1 MYKELII
8 ICLPNHGIELEWQ
21 ETEEPI
27 NKAQEGLQ
35 NELHKRYKEDFGTF
49 LLFLGFCNQSTP
61 LSASLDIFRNLA
73 GLYIKKL
80 TQTPELEVLRER
92 LEPVLTTDEI
102 DDFLSRIPC
111 MIGAEYINL
120 SFIESI
126 WSKIDTAF
134 KDKIKTH
141 KGSVDELIKTFS
153 PDIHLAGRVYF
164 HLVES
169 KKEDL
174 PFAFLATYSTG
185 LNEQGKSRHVPLKH
199 ALIEYGKNS
208 QKLLELLS
216 TVYLAARE
224 SRIVDGLIESGEIFH
239 PIALSTK
246 EAYDILKEIPI
257 YERYGILC
265 RIPNWWKNK
274 TAGLKLDIS
283 IGNTTPS
290 FFSKDSILDFKIRLL
305 SVDSELSEDEARK
318 LLSESEGLAFI
329 KGKWVE
335 VDPEKLKKTLEAY
348 KKAQQLMEQG
358 GLSLREAMHLQ
369 LNLQKDLGI
378 SDDDTVTISNGEWLK
393 SIVEKLRKPELISSI
408 NPSKNFKGELRP
420 YQQKGLNW
428 LYFLHSL
435 QFGACLADDMG
446 LGKTIQ
452 LLAFL
457 NTLKADKQNLASS
470 VRNSQRKIKDANIS
484 NGASLVRS
492 KSPEVTAGVS
502 WHRTSNRASLLIIPA
517 SLISNWV
524 NEIHRFSPDLKYYI
538 AHPSFDKNSGGV
550 PKDKNFIDKYDL
562 VITTYSLSK
571 KYDWLKLYKWN
582 YIILD
587 EAQAIK
593 NPGTKQTRAVKNL
606 DANNRIILT
615 GTPIENRLGDL
626 WSLFDFLNPGLLG
639 SMKEF
644 SDFSRELKDNQKGYV
659 KLKKITSPYILRRLK
674 TDKSVISDL
683 PDKVEMKTY
692 SDLSKKQV
700 VLYGK
705 LVQEIKTILE
715 DETEGIKR
723 KGLILASLM
732 KFKQLCNHPDQYL
745 GRDEY
750 LELDSGK
757 FLRLREVCETIYEKR
772 EKVLV
777 FTQFKEITE
786 PLKEYLETI
795 FKHEGLVFHGSTPVN
810 KRKELVERFQSHK
823 YVPFMVLSI
832 KAGGFGLNL
841 TAANHVIHFDR
852 WWNPAVENQATDRV
866 FRIGQKKNVIV
877 HKFIT
882 RGTLEEK
889 IDAMLQEK
897 AELSNEIIQS
907 SNEAWIT
914 EMNNKELMNLFRLSL

>member
-1 MYKELII
+1 MYKELTA
-8 ICLPNHGIELEWQ
+8 ICLPDHSIELEWQ
-21 ETEEPI
+21 EIEDPI
-27 NKAQEGLQ
+27 NKAQELLQ
-35 NELHKRYKEDFGTF
+35 NELYERYKENFRHF
-49 LLFLGFCNQSTP
+49 LLFLGFCSQSTP
-61 LSASLDIFRNLA
+61 LSASLDIFRKLA
-73 GLYIKKL
+73 GLYVKKL
-80 TQTPELEVLRER
+80 TQTPDLEVLRER
-92 LEPVLTTDEI
+92 VEPVLTADEI
-102 DDFLSRIPC
+102 DDFLPHLPFMVGS
-111 MIGAEYINL
+111 EYITPAFL
-120 SFIESI
+120 ESI
-126 WSKIDTAF
+126 WLKLDTAF
-134 KDKIKTH
+134 KDKVKTY

-153 PDIHLAGRVYF
+153 PDVHLAGRVYF

-169 KKEDL
+169 KRDDL

-185 LNEQGKSRHVPLKH
+185 LNEQGKSKHVPLKH
-199 ALIEYGKNS
+199 ALMEYGKNS
-208 QKLLELLS
+208 KKLLELLS

-239 PIALSTK
+239 PIALSAK
-246 EAYDILKEIPI
+246 EAYDILKEVPI
-257 YERYGILC
+257 YEKYGILC
-265 RIPNWWKNK
+265 RIPNWWKNR
-274 TAGLKLDIS
+274 TYALKLDIS
-283 IGNTTPS
+283 IGNTSPS
-290 FFSKDSILDFKIRLL
+290 FFGKDSILDFKIKLL
-305 SVDSELSEDEARK
+305 SADSELTEDEARN
-318 LLSESEGLAFI
+318 LISESEGLAFI

-335 VDPEKLKKTLEAY
+335 VDLEKLKKTLEAY

-358 GLSLREAMHLQ
+358 GLSLKEAMHLQ

-378 SDDDTVTISNGEWLK
+378 SDDDTVSISNGEWLK
-393 SIVEKLRKPELISSI
+393 SVIEKLRKPDLISSV
-408 NPSKNFKGELRP
+408 STSENFKGELRP

-457 NTLKADKQNLASS
+457 NTLKANKQN
-470 VRNSQRKIKDANIS
+470 
-484 NGASLVRS
+484 
-492 KSPEVTAGVS
+492 P
-502 WHRTSNRASLLIIPA
+502 ASLLIIPA

-538 AHPSFDKNSGGV
+538 AHPSFDKNSDSV
-550 PKDKNFIDKYDL
+550 PKDKNFMDKYDL

-571 KYDWLKLYKWN
+571 KYDWVKLYKWN

-593 NPGTKQTRAVKNL
+593 NPGTKQTKAVKNL

-626 WSLFDFLNPGLLG
+626 WSLFDFLNPGILG
-639 SMKEF
+639 NMKEF
-644 SDFSRELKDNQKGYV
+644 SDFSRELKDNTSGYV

-674 TDKSVISDL
+674 TDKNVISDL

-705 LVQEIKTILE
+705 LVEEIKTMLK

-750 LELDSGK
+750 SEIDSGK
-757 FLRLREVCETIYEKR
+757 FLRLREICETIYEKR

-795 FKHEGLVFHGSTPVN
+795 FKHEGLVFHGSTPVK
-810 KRKELVERFQSHK
+810 KRKELVEKFQSHE

-882 RGTLEEK
+882 KGTLEEK

-897 AELSNEIIQS
+897 ANLSNEIIQS

-914 EMNNKELMNLFRLSL
+914 EMNNKELMNLFTLSL